1 MSNTPLNLIRYLFV
15 LNVNSS
21 LVWLPKWPSIELS
34 VVLGNTIADQ
44 LPTTQAR
51 PWKKALAACNIY
63 DRKLQ
68 SEKKKWAEKK
78 KWKNIPE
85 SPWPI
90 DAILF
95 WYPVKRTYGQN
106 ERILLELKLVGQCAD
121 HGLFLEVILPAIEN
135 IGKVP
140 NPRWHYTNSLW
151 GHFDIQ
157 YVYTAKGAQWKP
169 LVKNGRLDLRYKVN
183 PSQWSQGL
191 KFDIASSNAIDRLTW
206 LTPFELKKCVINN
219 RQLKKNNPKKVPS
232 MICIMEEIL
241 QRMSLIILG
250 KHAAGD
256 DFLEILES
264 DVLLPW
270 KEAMEQASHIPLL
283 RHDITKAPSDI
294 PGQWIGSQT
303 FATFIPTSI
312 IPYLEFGSIF
322 HIGKYTHYGC
332 GNFVMI

>member
-1 MSNTPLNLIRYLFV
+1 MSNTPLNLIRYLFI

-34 VVLGNTIADQ
+34 FVLGNTIADQ

-51 PWKKALAACNIY
+51 PWKKALAACDLY
-63 DRKLQ
+63 GMKLQ
-68 SEKKKWAEKK
+68 SEKKKRE
-78 KWKNIPE
+78 NIPE

-95 WYPVKRTYGQN
+95 WYPVKRTYRQN

-135 IGKVP
+135 IGKVT
-140 NPRWHYTNSLW
+140 NSHWHYTNCLW

-157 YVYTAKGAQWKP
+157 SIYTAQGTQWKP
-169 LVKNGRLDLRYKVN
+169 LVNNGHLDLRYKVN
-183 PSQWSQGL
+183 PSQWSKGL
-191 KFDIASSNAIDRLTW
+191 KFNTASSNAIDRLTW
-206 LTPFELKKCVINN
+206 LAPFELKKCGINN
-219 RQLKKNNPKKVPS
+219 QQLKKTSSQKVPS
-232 MICIMEEIL
+232 ITCILEEIV
-241 QRMSLIILG
+241 QRMSSIILG
-250 KHAAGD
+250 KHATCD

-264 DVLLPW
+264 DVLLSW
-270 KEAMEQASHIPLL
+270 REAMEQASHIPLL
-283 RHDITKAPSDI
+283 RHNITSAPSDM

>member
-1 MSNTPLNLIRYLFV
+1 MSNTPLNLIRYLFI

-34 VVLGNTIADQ
+34 LVLGNTIADQ

-63 DRKLQ
+63 GRKLR
-68 SEKKKWAEKK
+68 SEKKKRE
-78 KWKNIPE
+78 NIPE

-140 NPRWHYTNSLW
+140 NSRWHYTNCLW

-157 YVYTAKGAQWKP
+157 SVYTAKGTQWKP

-206 LTPFELKKCVINN
+206 LTPFELKKCGINN
-219 RQLKKNNPKKVPS
+219 RQLKKNSSQKVPS
-232 MICIMEEIL
+232 MTCIMEEIV
-241 QRMSLIILG
+241 QRMSSIILG
-250 KHAAGD
+250 KYATRD

-264 DVLLPW
+264 DVLLSW
-270 KEAMEQASHIPLL
+270 REAMEQASHIPLL

>member
-1 MSNTPLNLIRYLFV
+1 MSNTPLNLIRYLFI

-34 VVLGNTIADQ
+34 LVLGNTIADQ

-63 DRKLQ
+63 GTKLR
-68 SEKKKWAEKK
+68 SEKKGGE
-78 KWKNIPE
+78 NIPE

-106 ERILLELKLVGQCAD
+106 EQILWELKLVGQCAD

-140 NPRWHYTNSLW
+140 NSRWHYTNCLW

-157 YVYTAKGAQWKP
+157 SVYTAKGTQWKP

-206 LTPFELKKCVINN
+206 LTPFELKKCGINN
-219 RQLKKNNPKKVPS
+219 RQLKKNSPPKVPS
-232 MICIMEEIL
+232 LICIMEEIV
-241 QRMSLIILG
+241 QRISSIILG
-250 KHAAGD
+250 KHATRD
-256 DFLEILES
+256 DFLDILES
-264 DVLLPW
+264 DVLLSW
-270 KEAMEQASHIPLL
+270 REAMEQASHIPLL
-283 RHDITKAPSDI
+283 RHDIARAPFAM

-303 FATFIPTSI
+303 FATFMPTSI
-312 IPYLEFGSIF
+312 IPYLELGSIF

>member
-1 MSNTPLNLIRYLFV
+1 MSNTPLNLIRYLFI

-63 DRKLQ
+63 DKKPQL
-68 SEKKKWAEKK
+68 EKKGG
-78 KWKNIPE
+78 NIPE

-95 WYPVKRTYGQN
+95 WYPVKRSYGQN

-140 NPRWHYTNSLW
+140 NSHWHYTNCLW

-157 YVYTAKGAQWKP
+157 SVYTAKGTQWKP

-191 KFDIASSNAIDRLTW
+191 KFDIASSNAINRLTW
-206 LTPFELKKCVINN
+206 LTPFELKKCEINN
-219 RQLKKNNPKKVPS
+219 QKLKKNGSQKVPS
-232 MICIMEEIL
+232 LTCIMEEIV
-241 QRMSLIILG
+241 QRMSSIILG
-250 KHAAGD
+250 KHAGGD

-264 DVLLPW
+264 DVLLSW
-270 KEAMEQASHIPLL
+270 REAMEQASHLSLL
-283 RHDITKAPSDI
+283 RHDITKAPSNI

-303 FATFIPTSI
+303 FATFMPTSI
-312 IPYLEFGSIF
+312 IPYLELGSIF

>member
-1 MSNTPLNLIRYLFV
+1 MSNTPLNLIRYLFI

-34 VVLGNTIADQ
+34 LVLGNTIADQ

-51 PWKKALAACNIY
+51 PWKKALAACNFD
-63 DRKLQ
+63 DRTL
-68 SEKKKWAEKK
+68 
-78 KWKNIPE
+78 IPQ

-95 WYPVKRTYGQN
+95 WYPAKRTYGQN

-135 IGKVP
+135 IGKGP
-140 NPRWHYTNSLW
+140 NPYRHYTNCLW

-157 YVYTAKGAQWKP
+157 SVYTAKGTRWKP
-169 LVKNGRLDLRYKVN
+169 LVRDGRFDLRYKVN
-183 PSQWSQGL
+183 PSQWSQGV
-191 KFDIASSNAIDRLTW
+191 KFDMESCNAIDSLTW
-206 LTPFELKKCVINN
+206 LTSFELKKCEINN
-219 RQLKKNNPKKVPS
+219 RQLKKNTPQKVPS
-232 MICIMEEIL
+232 MICIMKEIV
-241 QRMSLIILG
+241 QRMSSIILG
-250 KHAAGD
+250 KHANSD
-256 DFLEILES
+256 DFLDILES
-264 DVLLPW
+264 DVLLLW

-283 RHDITKAPSDI
+283 RHNLTKAPSDI
-294 PGQWIGSQT
+294 PGQWTGSQT

>member
-1 MSNTPLNLIRYLFV
+1 MSNTPLNLIRYLFI

-34 VVLGNTIADQ
+34 LVLGNTIADQ

-51 PWKKALAACNIY
+51 PWKKALAACNFY
-63 DRKLQ
+63 DKNLQ
-68 SEKKKWAEKK
+68 SEKKKKG
-78 KWKNIPE
+78 NIPQ

-95 WYPVKRTYGQN
+95 WYPVKRAYGQN

-135 IGKVP
+135 IGKVA
-140 NPRWHYTNSLW
+140 NSRWHYTNSLW

-157 YVYTAKGAQWKP
+157 SVYTAKGTQWKP
-169 LVKNGRLDLRYKVN
+169 LVKDGRLDLRYKVN

-191 KFDIASSNAIDRLTW
+191 KFDMASSNAIDSLTW
-206 LTPFELKKCVINN
+206 LTPFELKKCEITN
-219 RQLKKNNPKKVPS
+219 RRLKKNTPPKVPS
-232 MICIMEEIL
+232 MSFIMEEIV
-241 QRMSLIILG
+241 QRMSSIILG
-250 KHAAGD
+250 KYATRD

-264 DVLLPW
+264 DVLLSW
-270 KEAMEQASHIPLL
+270 REAIEQASHIPLL
-283 RHDITKAPSDI
+283 RHDITRAPSDI